1 MPKTSTFSRVGG
13 LLAAASLVLSQLT
26 VLPAS
31 AVATFTVDDISECN
45 YVYEV
50 NSQVTTSD
58 ASETNGLP
66 TSCELSCSEI
76 GVPGGEIVSEVW
88 VSYTGEAGSKIMPAI
103 GYYAEG
109 FNENDWYSD
118 SLIIAEGE
126 GVIVFEIPEEW
137 PVPDQF
143 MIQQWWGDID
153 TFTINSVGIK
163 TGKSANLGTVTRLG
177 DCNADKSVTIA
188 DAVMLL
194 GFLSANKE
202 LTNAANADLDK
213 NNAITAS
220 DFSLLK
226 RKLLNPS
233 VVDDSLTAMEFVS
246 NIKVGWS
253 LGNTLDA
260 TSTTATTPYA
270 FETAWGCPY
279 TTKAMIDAVKK
290 AGFNTVR
297 VPVTWDGKMGA
308 APDYLVTEEWMNR
321 VQEVVDY
328 VIDNDMYC
336 ILNSHHDTAWQSPVK
351 DNMERANAQLSALWT
366 QIATRFADYD
376 QHLIFETLNE
386 PRLVGT
392 DVEWTGGNAEAR
404 ECINQMNATALKA
417 IRDVGGNNTARFV
430 MIPPYAAAPD
440 DVTLNDLA
448 IPEDDHIIVS
458 VHAYRPYDFALNTK
472 GGSTWDESD
481 GSYELHQFMKGL
493 QTRFISKG
501 IPVII
506 GEFGALNK
514 DNESER
520 AEWVEYYLKAADSY
534 GIPCVWWDNNAY
546 NGSGENFGL
555 VNRNTLSVQYPDLM
569 AAILRGVENR

>member
-1 MPKTSTFSRVGG
+1 
-13 LLAAASLVLSQLT
+13 
-26 VLPAS
+26 
-31 AVATFTVDDISECN
+31 
-45 YVYEV
+45 
-50 NSQVTTSD
+50 
-58 ASETNGLP
+58 
-66 TSCELSCSEI
+66 
-76 GVPGGEIVSEVW
+76 
-88 VSYTGEAGSKIMPAI
+88 
-103 GYYAEG
+103 
-109 FNENDWYSD
+109 
-118 SLIIAEGE
+118 
-126 GVIVFEIPEEW
+126 
-137 PVPDQF
+137 
-143 MIQQWWGDID
+143 
-153 TFTINSVGIK
+153 
-163 TGKSANLGTVTRLG
+163 
-177 DCNADKSVTIA
+177 
-188 DAVMLL
+188 
-194 GFLSANKE
+194 
-202 LTNAANADLDK
+202 
-213 NNAITAS
+213 
-220 DFSLLK
+220 
-226 RKLLNPS
+226 
-233 VVDDSLTAMEFVS
+233 
-246 NIKVGWS
+246 
-253 LGNTLDA
+253 
-260 TSTTATTPYA
+260 
-270 FETAWGCPY
+270 
-279 TTKAMIDAVKK
+279 MIDAVKK